1 MLPSTDS
8 RRALGT
14 NTAMRPRLN
23 ASRSFALRP
32 SRASP
37 VLFVLRASLLLAFSS
52 DSRGRFLPANEVVR
66 DEKVLKGS
74 LATTGE
80 DVGVMTGGAF
90 SRGEGCRGVF
100 EVCRVDHEESAAGM
114 EGEMVSPYW
123 S

>member
-1 MLPSTDS
+1 
-8 RRALGT
+8 
-14 NTAMRPRLN
+14 
-23 ASRSFALRP
+23 
-32 SRASP
+32 
-37 VLFVLRASLLLAFSS
+37 
-52 DSRGRFLPANEVVR
+52 
-66 DEKVLKGS
+66 VLKGS

-90 SRGEGCRGVF
+90 SRGVF